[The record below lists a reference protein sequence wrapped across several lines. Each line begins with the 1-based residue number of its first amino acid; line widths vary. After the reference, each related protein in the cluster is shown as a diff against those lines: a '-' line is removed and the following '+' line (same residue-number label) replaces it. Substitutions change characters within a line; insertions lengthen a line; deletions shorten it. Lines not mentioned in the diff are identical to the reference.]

1 MRIDSS
7 LKMAI
12 TQADPAR
19 DSRVWNDGQVNKHS
33 HHAIIPTLKADFDL
47 GVLTKAER
55 EIYTMIRNRYI
66 AQFYPDYEYEAA
78 VMMVVSVVASYS
90 KSQAKCRKCKVGKYF
105 WGNVSEDKNADD
117 GAGHELPLVAEG
129 DAVDA
134 LAAKQNTKKTTPP
147 PRFTESTLLDEMQTL
162 SDFLKT
168 VDDDQYQENPA

>member
-1 MRIDSS
+1 M
-7 LKMAI
+7 
-12 TQADPAR
+12 
-19 DSRVWNDGQVNKHS
+19 
-33 HHAIIPTLKADFDL
+33 

-78 VMMVVSVVASYS
+78 VIMVECCGQLFKATGQVPEV
-90 KSQAKCRKCKVGKYF
+90 QGWKVF
-105 WGNVSEDKNADD
+105 LGNVSEDKNADD

-134 LAAKQNTKKTTPP
+134 LDAKQNTKKTTPP
-147 PRFTESTLLDEMQTL
+147 PRFTEATLLDEMQTL

-168 VDDDQYQENPA
+168 VED